1 MNTIENELKYVTN
14 ENSDSIEL
22 ETNLIQEQSKDP
34 GPQGTPPKYGTDQ
47 MLNPCECPQDFGQVK
62 IIDAETKCRIVKFS
76 IKVKNLCRGKEYLV
90 AVVLYK
96 WVWVWPHK
104 WVRVPIAEDCK
115 IAKFTGCD
123 NCGEDIV
130 YFKLAIKEPLCSGQ
144 YIGIDVT
151 GNYINSCN
159 L

>member
-1 MNTIENELKYVTN
+1 MNTIENELRYVTN
-14 ENSDSIEL
+14 ENSESIEL
-22 ETNLIQEQSKDP
+22 ETNLNPEQSKDP
-34 GPQGTPPKYGTDQ
+34 GTQGAPPKYGIDQ
-47 MLNPCECPQDFGQVK
+47 ILNPCKCPQDFGQVK

-76 IKVKNLCRGKEYLV
+76 IKVKNLCKGKEYLV

-96 WVWVWPHK
+96 WVWVWPCK

-130 YFKLAIKEPLCSGQ
+130 YFKLAIKESLCSRQ
-144 YIGIDVT
+144 RIGFDVT
-151 GNYINSCN
+151 GNYVNSCN